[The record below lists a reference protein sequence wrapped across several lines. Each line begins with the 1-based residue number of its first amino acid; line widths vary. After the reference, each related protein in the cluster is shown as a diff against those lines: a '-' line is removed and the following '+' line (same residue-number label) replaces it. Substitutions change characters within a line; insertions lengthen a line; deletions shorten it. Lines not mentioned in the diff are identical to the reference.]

1 MLDINLNHSL
11 CQYVFYIA
19 SSSHLEIILIK
30 LLTDVSPKIPTLYV
44 Y

>member
-1 MLDINLNHSL
+1 MNRSL

-30 LLTDVSPKIPTLYV
+30 HLTDVSPKIPTVYV